1 MEVTKDGV
9 KFDGW
14 SFDSE
19 EAGKNLT
26 IDYSNIEG
34 SAITDNNNVY
44 FGLKNQLRAGTYV
57 IKFTYSTT
65 NTAPTYKAFTITA
78 TLVVKDPV
86 HTWTYNPSMW
96 EGTEYMLGYGQ
107 PTSGDYGAPFLMK
120 ATIEDGFMD
129 SWDGCGQWDFELVT
143 TAPASEMTLTTDIAT
158 NKHVLNIFDK
168 KWMGKRFVSVP
179 LSILKRKMQRKIIV
193 RSITLYQLLRLVNLT
208 SCSLIL

>member
-1 MEVTKDGV
+1 MACTALYGGGAKLAAATAYQTATVVEGLKIDFDQYFNALQVSKAKFVEYYGGGNPTVEVTKDGV

-107 PTSGDYGAPFLMK
+107 PTSGDYGAPFLM
-120 ATIEDGFMD
+120 
-129 SWDGCGQWDFELVT
+129 L
-143 TAPASEMTLTTDIAT
+143 
-158 NKHVLNIFDK
+158 
-168 KWMGKRFVSVP
+168 
-179 LSILKRKMQRKIIV
+179 
-193 RSITLYQLLRLVNLT
+193 
-208 SCSLIL
+208 SLIHI

>member
-1 MEVTKDGV
+1 MAAGYAYQTATVVEGLKIDFDQYFNALQVSKAKFVEYYGGGNPTVEVTMDGV

-14 SFDSE
+14 NFDSE

-96 EGTEYMLGYGQ
+96 EGTEYMAWLWSTDFRRLWRTVLDESY
-107 PTSGDYGAPFLMK
+107 YRRW
-120 ATIEDGFMD
+120 IHGFMGWLWSMGLRVSNYSSCKRDD
-129 SWDGCGQWDFELVT
+129 SYNRYC
-143 TAPASEMTLTTDIAT
+143 
-158 NKHVLNIFDK
+158 
-168 KWMGKRFVSVP
+168 
-179 LSILKRKMQRKIIV
+179 
-193 RSITLYQLLRLVNLT
+193 Y
-208 SCSLIL
+208 